1 MSDDEDPPHF
11 GVDFAKKTWLYGPF
25 PELLLRP
32 LRRVVGSLFRS
43 SSDLVFRGESQH
55 SVGMASVDPIDISSS
70 DDSTLREIDEYQD
83 DSPLRDSATSSN
95 ARILPNWALPSSS
108 NMAGR
113 GSTSSSNARTLP
125 SWAVPFSSNT
135 AVNGGPSRTASS
147 PKGPFSS
154 NGSSSHFTS
163 PVVSKGPIHATTS
176 GNLGISYSHTAGVD
190 NSELLRNNDDEW
202 HSNKRVRRT
211 LPASFQTSQPNFI
224 SNNLVE
230 DVSSSYFR
238 ETHGNTYQ
246 STRPNSTDSLNYR
259 FGRGSRCTD
268 DDVVMYENRGSRVL
282 PPSLGYGKYT
292 SATSYANSS
301 DPLPH
306 RGLPEERQAGS
317 DERMI
322 LQAALKGINQPTRET
337 DLPEGVLSV
346 SLLRHQ
352 KIALAWMMERETAG
366 VYCSGGILADD
377 QGLGK
382 TISMIA
388 LIQQHRSLQED
399 SKSEK
404 LSTTKTEAFN
414 LDNDED
420 ENVGSTP
427 EKPKI
432 KGESDD
438 VEELS
443 GPSSSMTQF
452 RNKRPA
458 AGTLVIC
465 PASVLRQWARELD
478 EKVSEE
484 HKLSVLIYHGGN
496 RTREPSELAK
506 YDVVLTTYAIVTI
519 EVPKQPLV
527 EEEDTDHNNGE
538 RYGLSSEFHVNK
550 KQKKASCNKKV
561 KKGKR
566 GTQSDGGTLAS
577 VRWFRV
583 ILDEAQTIKNHR
595 TQIARACCTLRAK
608 RRWCLS
614 GTPIQNTID
623 ELFSYFR
630 FLRYHPYSQYKEF
643 IANIKLLISRDSIRG
658 YKKLQVV
665 LRGIMLRRTKGTFLD
680 GKPIITLPPKT
691 TRLTKVDFSAEE
703 RAFYNKLEADSRSQ
717 FKAYAAAGTVNQN
730 YANILLMLLRL
741 RQACDHP
748 QLVKGFSSDSVGIE
762 SSEMVKRLSRQ
773 KIQYLLG
780 QLEMSLAICGSC
792 NDPPENAVVTICGHV
807 FCFQCV
813 SDYLTGEDT
822 TCPESGC
829 KQQLSADAIF
839 SKAALQKCLSND
851 CDSYH
856 ANISVNDEKSAVL
869 KDKYSSKIK
878 AALDIIQSCC
888 KLSLSSGRN
897 EMQLNGDGSSSGNGA
912 ACSQISKPIKA
923 IVFSQWTSMLDLVEF
938 SLNSS
943 GIDYRRLD
951 GTMSLAARDRAV
963 KEFNTNPEVTVML
976 MSLKAG
982 NLGLNMVAASHVIL
996 LDLWWNPTTEDQ
1008 AVDRAH
1014 RIGQTRPVTVSRL
1027 TIKDTVEDRILALQ
1041 EEKRKMVASA
1051 FGEDPSG
1058 GSATRLTVDDLR
1070 FLFEGESGRTRSSA
1084 DGLL

>member
-1 MSDDEDPPHF
+1 MSDHGDPLHF
-11 GVDFAKKTWLYGPF
+11 GVDSTKKTWLYWPF
-25 PELLLRP
+25 AELLLRP
-32 LRRVVGSLFRS
+32 LRRVVGSLFGS
-43 SSDLVFRGESQH
+43 SSKLVFARENPH
-55 SVGMASVDPIDISSS
+55 SAGMASVDPIDISSS
-70 DDSTLREIDEYQD
+70 DDSILREIDEYFD
-83 DSPLRDSATSSN
+83 ESPLRDSATSSN
-95 ARILPNWALPSSS
+95 ARSFPNWAFSSSS

-125 SWAVPFSSNT
+125 SWAMPSPSNT
-135 AVNGGPSRTASS
+135 AVNGGPSRTVSS
-147 PKGPFSS
+147 PKRPFAS

-163 PVVSKGPIHATTS
+163 PGISKAPIHATTS
-176 GNLGISYSHTAGVD
+176 GYIGTSYSHTAGVD
-190 NSELLRNNDDEW
+190 SSEFLSNNDDEW
-202 HSNKRVRRT
+202 RSTKRVRWT
-211 LPASFQTSQPNFI
+211 HPTSVQTSQPNFR

-230 DVSSSYFR
+230 DVSSSHFR
-238 ETHGNTYQ
+238 ESHGNASQ
-246 STRPNSTDSLNYR
+246 STRPNSTNSLNYH
-259 FGRGSRCTD
+259 FGRGTD
-268 DDVVMYENRGSRVL
+268 DAVMYENRGSRML
-282 PPSLGYGKYT
+282 PPSLAYGKYT
-292 SATSYANSS
+292 SATYANLSE
-301 DPLPH
+301 PH
-306 RGLPEERQAGS
+306 RGLGEERQAGN

-388 LIQQHRSLQED
+388 LIQKHRSLQED

-404 LSTTKTEAFN
+404 LSTTKAEAFN
-414 LDNDED
+414 LDNDEE
-420 ENVGSTP
+420 ENAGSTP

-438 VEELS
+438 LEELS

-527 EEEDTDHNNGE
+527 EEEDNDHNNGE

-566 GTQSDGGTLAS
+566 GTQSDGGALAS

-658 YKKLQVV
+658 YTKLQVV
-665 LRGIMLRRTKGTFLD
+665 LRGIMLRRTKGTLLD

-691 TRLTKVDFSAEE
+691 TCLTKVDFSAEE

-762 SSEMVKRLSRQ
+762 SSETLKRLSRQ

-829 KQQLSADAIF
+829 KQQLSADVIF
-839 SKAALQKCLSND
+839 SKAALQKCLSSD
-851 CDSYH
+851 FDSYH
-856 ANISVNDEKSAVL
+856 ANISGNDEKSAVL

-888 KLSLSSGRN
+888 KLSLSSERN
-897 EMQLNGDGSSSGNGA
+897 EMQLNGDASSSGNGA
-912 ACSQISKPIKA
+912 AYSQISRQTKA
-923 IVFSQWTSMLDLVEF
+923 IVFSQWTSMLDLVEI

-943 GIDYRRLD
+943 GIEYRRLD

-1027 TIKDTVEDRILALQ
+1027 TVKDTVEDRILALQ

-1058 GSATRLTVDDLR
+1058 GSATRLTIDDLR
-1070 FLFEGESGRTRSSA
+1070 FLFEGESGQTRSSA
-1084 DGLL
+1084 NGLL